1 MMYIKFQPGI
11 ADGLTYPYQE
21 DVKHSGTYP
30 CRYNVS
36 TSIGS
41 TLGYGKL
48 PPNNEVMMRDFVGNI
63 GPLAFAM
70 NAKCDTFIF
79 YR

>member
-1 MMYIKFQPGI
+1 MYIKYQPGI
-11 ADGLTYPYQE
+11 AEGSSYPYQE
-21 DVKHSGTYP
+21 AQQHSGTYP

-36 TSIGS
+36 TSIGA

-48 PPNNEVMMRDFVGNI
+48 PSNDEVTMKNFVGTN
-63 GPLAFAM
+63 GPIAFSM
-70 NAKCDTFIF
+70 NAKCDTFVF